1 VGTKKEQLA
10 LIMDCCSPRWS
21 LKCITVIY
29 HNLMESAENGASGRW
44 RYGTVIRHDADSFG
58 RAHRVAVY
66 PAVYRIRPPADPEV
80 AYAASGIASWR
91 ASTTSDCP
99 STETATWPPD

>member
-1 VGTKKEQLA
+1 
-10 LIMDCCSPRWS
+10 MDCCSPRWS
-21 LKCITVIY
+21 LKSITVIY
-29 HNLMESAENGASGRW
+29 HHLMESAENGASLAIPHSNTARRTQLRPGPQ
-44 RYGTVIRHDADSFG
+44 GAP
-58 RAHRVAVY
+58 VY
-66 PAVYRIRPPADPEV
+66 PAVYRIRPLADPEV